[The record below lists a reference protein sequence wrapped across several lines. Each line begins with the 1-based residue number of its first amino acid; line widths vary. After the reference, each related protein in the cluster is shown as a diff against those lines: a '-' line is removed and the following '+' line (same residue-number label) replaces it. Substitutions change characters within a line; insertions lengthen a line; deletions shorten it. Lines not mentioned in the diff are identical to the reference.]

1 MPTII
6 KQHTKVNFTN
16 VNIPVKYIVEHDTGV
31 LGQTAKNN
39 AEYFENTYRGASAHY
54 FVDKTSIYEVVAAG
68 KKAWHVGDDKDDSDG
83 INNGNTVG
91 IELCAEK
98 DGTFHPQTIAN
109 AAWLTQKLMK
119 DFRVPASK
127 VVRHYDASG
136 KNCPQR
142 MNTDGKW
149 TLWYKYHKQLTGQTV
164 TTSPTNASGSK
175 STTHKVV
182 SGDTLWGLSKQYN
195 ATVAQL
201 KEWNNLKS
209 DVIVVGTTLT
219 LKKGTVA
226 PTNNPT
232 PVASTPKATLIV
244 DGKWGSNTTKEL
256 QEYFKTI
263 IDGVISGQPSNR
275 STKNIPSAKFGNGG
289 SNLILAMQTWAGTPK
304 DGKISEVSSLI
315 TFLQKR
321 FGTPVDGYVSEVS
334 SMVKELQRRLN
345 AGKL

>member
-1 MPTII
+1 MPTIT
-6 KQHTKVNFTN
+6 KQHTKVNYKD
-16 VNIPVKYIVEHDTGV
+16 VNINVEYIVEHDTGV

-39 AEYFENTYRGASAHY
+39 ADYFYTVNRGASANY
-54 FVDKTSIYEVVAAG
+54 FADKNDIYEVVAPG
-68 KKAWHVGDDKDDSDG
+68 KKAWHVGDDKSGDSHDVG
-83 INNGNTVG
+83 DLINNSNTIG

-119 DFRVPASK
+119 DFGVPASK

-232 PVASTPKATLIV
+232 PVSSTPKATLKV
-244 DGKWGSNTTKEL
+244 DGYLGGNTIKGLQAYFGTVVDGIISKPNSQVVRALQKLLGVKVDGDWGPNTTKAL
-256 QEYFKTI
+256 QRRFGTVVN
-263 IDGVISGQPSNR
+263 GVISKPSLV
-275 STKNIPSAKFGNGG
+275 I
-289 SNLILAMQTWAGTPK
+289 
-304 DGKISEVSSLI
+304 
-315 TFLQKR
+315 
-321 FGTPVDGYVSEVS
+321 
-334 SMVKELQRRLN
+334 KELQRKLN

>member
-1 MPTII
+1 MVEII
-6 KQHTKVNFTN
+6 KQHTKVNYTN
-16 VNIPVKYIVEHDTGV
+16 INIDVEYIVEHDTGV

-39 AEYFENTYRGASAHY
+39 ADYFYTVNRGASANY
-54 FVDKTSIYEVVAAG
+54 FADKKYIYEVVPPG
-68 KKAWHVGDDKDDSDG
+68 KKAWHVGDDKSGDSHDVG
-83 INNGNTVG
+83 DLINNSNTIG

-119 DFRVPASK
+119 DFGVPASK

-142 MNTDGKW
+142 MNIDGKW

-164 TTSPTNASGSK
+164 TTSPTNTSGYK
-175 STTHKVV
+175 SSTHKVV

-209 DVIVVGTTLT
+209 DNIVVGTTLT

-226 PTNNPT
+226 TTNNPT
-232 PVASTPKATLIV
+232 PVAITPKAMLKV
-244 DGKWGSNTTKEL
+244 DGYLGDNTIKELQHYFKTTVDGIISKPNSQVVRALQQLIGVTVDGDWGSNTTKGL
-256 QEYFKTI
+256 Q
-263 IDGVISGQPSNR
+263 R
-275 STKNIPSAKFGNGG
+275 
-289 SNLILAMQTWAGTPK
+289 
-304 DGKISEVSSLI
+304 
-315 TFLQKR
+315 R
-321 FGTPVDGYVSEVS
+321 FGTVVDGIISKPS
-334 SMVKELQRRLN
+334 SVIKELQRRLN

>member
-1 MPTII
+1 MVEII
-6 KQHTKVNFTN
+6 KQHTKVNYTN
-16 VNIPVKYIVEHDTGV
+16 VNINVKYIVEHDTGV

-39 AEYFENTYRGASAHY
+39 ADYFYTVNRGASANY
-54 FVDKTSIYEVVAAG
+54 FVDKISIYEVVSPG
-68 KKAWHVGDDKDDSDG
+68 KKAWHVGDDKSGDNHDVGDL
-83 INNGNTVG
+83 INNSNTVG

-109 AAWLTQKLMK
+109 AAWLTKKLMK
-119 DFRVPASK
+119 DFGVPASK

-164 TTSPTNASGSK
+164 TTSPTNASVSK
-175 STTHKVV
+175 SSTHKVV
-182 SGDTLWGLSKQYN
+182 SGDTLWGLAKQYN

-209 DVIVVGTTLT
+209 DTIVVGATLT

-232 PVASTPKATLIV
+232 PVASTPKATLQVDGWLGENTIKELQRYFGTVV
-244 DGKWGSNTTKEL
+244 DGKLSKPSLVIKSL
-256 QEYFKTI
+256 QKLLGVTADGYFGPNSI
-263 IDGVISGQPSNR
+263 R
-275 STKNIPSAKFGNGG
+275 
-289 SNLILAMQTWAGTPK
+289 AM
-304 DGKISEVSSLI
+304 
-315 TFLQKR
+315 QKR
-321 FGTPVDGYVSEVS
+321 FGTPQDGKLSEP
-334 SMVKELQRRLN
+334 SMVIKELQRRLN

>member
-16 VNIPVKYIVEHDTGV
+16 VNINVKYIVEHDTGV

-39 AEYFENTYRGASAHY
+39 ADYFYTVNRGASANY
-54 FVDKTSIYEVVAAG
+54 FADKKYIYEVVPPG
-68 KKAWHVGDDKDDSDG
+68 KKAWHVGDDKSGDSHDVG
-83 INNGNTVG
+83 DLINNSNTIG

-119 DFRVPASK
+119 DFGVPASK

-182 SGDTLWGLSKQYN
+182 FGDTLWGLSKQYN

-209 DVIVVGTTLT
+209 DTIVVGATLT

-232 PVASTPKATLIV
+232 PVASTPKATLKV
-244 DGKWGSNTTKEL
+244 DGYLGGNTIKEL
-256 QEYFKTI
+256 QRYFKTTV
-263 IDGVISGQPSNR
+263 DGVISKPNSQVVR
-275 STKNIPSAKFGNGG
+275 A
-289 SNLILAMQTWAGTPK
+289 
-304 DGKISEVSSLI
+304 
-315 TFLQKR
+315 LQKLLGVKVDGDWGPNTTKALQRR
-321 FGTPVDGYVSEVS
+321 FGTVVDGVISKPSLVI
-334 SMVKELQRRLN
+334 KELQRRLN

>member
-1 MPTII
+1 MTTII

-16 VNIPVKYIVEHDTGV
+16 VNINVKYIVEHDTGV
-31 LGQTAKNN
+31 LGQTAKDN
-39 AEYFENTYRGASAHY
+39 ANYFYTVDRGASANY
-54 FVDKTSIYEVVAAG
+54 FADKNDIYEVVPPG
-68 KKAWHVGDDKDDSDG
+68 KKAWHVGDDKSGDSHDVG
-83 INNGNTVG
+83 DLINNSNTIG

-119 DFRVPASK
+119 DFGVPASK

-164 TTSPTNASGSK
+164 TTTPVGNAGNTKVAS
-175 STTHKVV
+175 HKVV

-209 DVIVVGTTLT
+209 DTIVVGTMLT

-232 PVASTPKATLIV
+232 PVANTPKANLKV
-244 DGKWGSNTTKEL
+244 DGWLGENTIREL
-256 QEYFKTI
+256 QEYFGTI
-263 IDGVISGQPSNR
+263 VDGVLSNPSLVIK
-275 STKNIPSAKFGNGG
+275 SLQKLLGVKA
-289 SNLILAMQTWAGTPK
+289 
-304 DGKISEVSSLI
+304 DGIMGPNTIKA
-315 TFLQKR
+315 LQKR
-321 FGTPVDGYVSEVS
+321 FGTPQDGVLSKP
-334 SMVKELQRRLN
+334 SMVIEELQRRLN
-345 AGKL
+345 KGKL

>member
-1 MPTII
+1 MVEII

-16 VNIPVKYIVEHDTGV
+16 VNINVKYIVEHDTGV
-31 LGQTAKNN
+31 LGQTAKDN
-39 AEYFENTYRGASAHY
+39 ANYFYTVDRGASANY
-54 FVDKTSIYEVVAAG
+54 FADKNDIYEVVPPG
-68 KKAWHVGDDKDDSDG
+68 KKAWHVGDDKSGDSHDVG
-83 INNGNTVG
+83 DLINNSNTIG

-119 DFRVPASK
+119 DFGVPASK

-226 PTNNPT
+226 PTNNQT
-232 PVASTPKATLIV
+232 PVASTPKATLKV
-244 DGKWGSNTTKEL
+244 DGYLGGNTIKEL
-256 QEYFKTI
+256 QRYFKTTV
-263 IDGVISGQPSNR
+263 DGVISKPNSQVVR
-275 STKNIPSAKFGNGG
+275 A
-289 SNLILAMQTWAGTPK
+289 
-304 DGKISEVSSLI
+304 
-315 TFLQKR
+315 LQKLLGVKVDGAWGPNTTKALQRR
-321 FGTPVDGYVSEVS
+321 FGTVVDGVISKPSLVI
-334 SMVKELQRRLN
+334 KELQRRLN